1 MGCSKSGV
9 EVQGYFG
16 KEIHYLFEMP
26 KHPKNVYD
34 KYNRPW
40 VYLGKIDEEFGRF
53 ARKGATGHTVV
64 RYDFFPDFPELIT
77 LSIE

>member
-1 MGCSKSGV
+1 MGRSKSGV

-40 VYLGKIDEEFGRF
+40 VYLGKIDEEFG
-53 ARKGATGHTVV
+53 GLLESEQLDTPL
-64 RYDFFPDFPELIT
+64 YDTISFQTFQN
-77 LSIE
+77 